1 MNNLWCVAVAVYW
14 RYRVFH
20 NNRPKII
27 AYCSKIKSPGD
38 FLGLWASHHIWSV
51 WYIVLQ
57 MFHGDHLIV
66 PQTLHQINNFDPN
79 NGHKIHLLSSQS
91 SCVSAFD
98 LEYLKVISCDWACF
112 TVSKTPPTLEIFHF
126 QPWEICIWTW

>member
-1 MNNLWCVAVAVYW
+1 
-14 RYRVFH
+14 
-20 NNRPKII
+20 
-27 AYCSKIKSPGD
+27 
-38 FLGLWASHHIWSV
+38 
-51 WYIVLQ
+51 

-66 PQTLHQINNFDPN
+66 TLTLHQINNFDPN

-126 QPWEICIWTW
+126 QP